1 VEPLAKVMR
10 AAQEFSPEIIRDA
23 PQSMLPSRMTSAT
36 VPPRSSL
43 LKLFIVVR
51 VLTWEFWG

>member
-51 VLTWEFWG
+51 VLTWEF